1 MAEAN
6 QIYDLLEAVITELYY
21 DRSEVGLP
29 AKWVAMMKHSIATA
43 CQGFNMNRVLAEY
56 AEKFY
61 VPAKRQIARLS
72 DNDHA
77 LLRKALGGEAALLE
91 HWDRVVIRDV
101 STTVD
106 TKDRV
111 CQGDRVEVR
120 CRVDFHGAPAEL
132 FAVELF
138 LRHGDKDEFDVLAM
152 TRGEAEG
159 SSVPYTC
166 TFEIAEHGLLGMSAR
181 LRPADAVLQDLH
193 PELIKWAQ

>member
-1 MAEAN
+1 
-6 QIYDLLEAVITELYY
+6 
-21 DRSEVGLP
+21 VGLP

-72 DNDHA
+72 GNNHA
-77 LLRKALGGEAALLE
+77 LLRGALGGEGALLE

-138 LRHGDKDEFDVLAM
+138 LRHGDTDEFDVLAM

-159 SSVPYTC
+159 SSVPYMC
-166 TFEIAEHGLLGMSAR
+166 TFEIAEHGLLGMNAR